1 MLEEIYVLGGFEV
14 FKVMCQYPVQSLGY
28 LLVNQDIHSWLLLP
42 SQACPL
48 LPSQA
53 CLLLTI
59 LLAVTVVMVYCCEE
73 TPSTMITLI
82 KKNL

>member
-1 MLEEIYVLGGFEV
+1 MLGGFEV

-42 SQACPL
+42 SQAC
-48 LPSQA
+48 
-53 CLLLTI
+53 LLLTI

-82 KKNL
+82 KKKL